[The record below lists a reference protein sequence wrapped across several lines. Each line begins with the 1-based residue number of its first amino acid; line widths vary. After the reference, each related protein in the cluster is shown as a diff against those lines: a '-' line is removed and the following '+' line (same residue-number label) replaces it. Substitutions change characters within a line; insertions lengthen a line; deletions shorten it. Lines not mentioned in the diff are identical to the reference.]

1 VEKQA
6 ITYSISEVKSYSK
19 IDDFAMLLKIRLSTI
34 VVLTSL
40 IAFMIASNGVYS
52 LTQLLLLALGGFLV
66 TGSANTLNQVLEK
79 DFDILMERTKNRPLA
94 AGRMKISDAVLFAGL
109 CCVIGVLILATFNP
123 LTVLLSVLALISY
136 AFIYTPLKR
145 YSTSAVAVGAIP
157 GALPVLIGFAAVDG
171 SISALAFSLFV
182 IQFLWQ
188 FPHFW
193 SIGYLGFEDYNK
205 AGYKLLPISDNKIDK
220 NVGLYGMIYTL
231 LIIPIAYFIFTINH
245 SAVQFLITSI
255 LSLLFAYT
263 SLNLHYKFDK
273 KSALLV
279 MFTSF
284 FYMPFVLIV
293 YWLI

>member
-1 VEKQA
+1 MEKRA
-6 ITYSISEVKSYSK
+6 ITYSISDVKSYSK
-19 IDDFAMLLKIRLSTI
+19 IDDFGMLLKIRLSTI

-40 IAFMIASNGVYS
+40 IAFMIASNGGYS
-52 LTQLLLLALGGFLV
+52 LTQLLLLAIGGFLV

-79 DFDILMERTKNRPLA
+79 DFDIMMERTKNRPLA
-94 AGRMKISDAVLFAGL
+94 AGRMKVSDAVLFAGL
-109 CCVIGVLILATFNP
+109 CCVLGVLILATFNP

-171 SISALAFSLFV
+171 HVSAIAFSLFM

-205 AGYKLLPISDNKIDK
+205 AGYKLLPIINDKIDK
-220 NVGLYGMIYTL
+220 NVGLYGMLYTL
-231 LIIPIAYFIFTINH
+231 LIIPIAYFIYTLNH
-245 SAVQFLITSI
+245 SSIQLVITI
-255 LSLLFAYT
+255 VLSLMFAYT
-263 SLNLHYKFDK
+263 SFNMHNKFDR

-284 FYMPFVLIV
+284 FYMPIVLIV